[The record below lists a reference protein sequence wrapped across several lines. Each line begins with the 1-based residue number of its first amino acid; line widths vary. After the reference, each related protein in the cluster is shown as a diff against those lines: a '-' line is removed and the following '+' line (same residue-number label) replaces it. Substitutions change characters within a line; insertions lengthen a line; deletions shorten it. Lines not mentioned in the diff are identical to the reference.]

1 MHAVVPADPDRDLVP
16 GVIFAMRNR
25 DPGVNLNQLNRLH
38 PYYLVYIDNDGET
51 MINHTDV
58 KRLLD
63 LFRSACKD
71 QPEPNA
77 AAYKPFNLATND
89 GRNMQAYSN
98 LLSLAI
104 RSIIDSKEQKDIDSL
119 FTGQK
124 TTALVDKINGVDDF
138 ELIAFLVIQE
148 TSPN

>member
-1 MHAVVPADPDRDLVP
+1 
-16 GVIFAMRNR
+16 MRNR
-25 DPGVNLNQLNRLH
+25 NPGVNLNQLNRLH
-38 PYYLVYIDNDGET
+38 PYYLVYIGNDGET

-71 QPEPNA
+71 QTEPNA

-104 RSIIDSKEQKDIDSL
+104 RSIIESKEQKDIDSL

-124 TTALVDKINGVDDF
+124 TTALVDKISGVDDF
-138 ELIAFLVIQE
+138 ELIAFLVVQE
-148 TSPN
+148 TSP